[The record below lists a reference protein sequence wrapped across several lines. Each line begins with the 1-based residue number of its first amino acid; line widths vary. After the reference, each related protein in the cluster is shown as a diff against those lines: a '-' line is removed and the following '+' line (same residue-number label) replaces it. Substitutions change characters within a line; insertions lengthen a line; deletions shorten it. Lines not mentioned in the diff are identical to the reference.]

1 MILVKENPVPFVIG
15 IAAFVS
21 VLTFYVHFVVG
32 GRRVAAPLLA
42 DTTLPLASK
51 WLNYY
56 CWHVTTV
63 LLAFLS
69 AGFVWL
75 AIHPHQPSL
84 VFLCALTAALSV
96 LSAWVARQAGIS
108 PLRFPSTWLFAT
120 VALVSAAAL
129 LTA

>member
-1 MILVKENPVPFVIG
+1 MPFIIG
-15 IAAFVS
+15 VAAFVS
-21 VLTFYVHFVVG
+21 ALTFYVHFVVG
-32 GRRVAAPLLA
+32 GRRVAGPLLA
-42 DTTLPLASK
+42 DTSLPLASK

-75 AIHPHQPSL
+75 AFHPHLPSL
-84 VFLCALTAALSV
+84 VSLCALTAVLSV
-96 LSAWVARQAGIS
+96 LSAWVARQAGIR
-108 PLRFPSTWLFAT
+108 PLQFPSTWLFAT
-120 VALVSAAAL
+120 IAFVSATAL